1 MYSIGDRLKDAR
13 ISKGLR
19 KEDIEKR
26 TNIRTRYVKAIEED
40 RLEVLPGESYAR
52 TFVKLYADEVGFDGE
67 QIAREFEGENRDF
80 FKRQALKNK
89 KKKKQSRFN
98 LRENGNWA
106 MVYDSLPMIIVIIL
120 FLAIIVTIYIASS
133 AINSKPE
140 EPYINADPEE
150 STTIEKDESSL
161 LNEPF
166 DRLVF
171 LLENDSEYKN
181 ELALTSFFDEQQL
194 RHFDRINLT

>member
-1 MYSIGDRLKDAR
+1 MYSIWDRLKDAR

-106 MVYDSLPMIIVIIL
+106 TVYDSLPMIIVIIL

-140 EPYINADPEE
+140 EPYINADPEK

-166 DRLVF
+166 DRFVF
-171 LLENDSEYKN
+171 LSENDSEYKN
-181 ELALTSFFDEQQL
+181 ELALTSFLMNNDL
-194 RHFDRINLT
+194 DILIVLI